1 MLPLQDLEVVDL
13 TRLLPGPFATMLL
26 SDLGARVV
34 KVEGPPP
41 GDYLRWLPPHVHDVN
56 AAFSTL
62 NRNKRSVV
70 LRLDTPAG
78 AEVVRRLAAR
88 AHVLVESF
96 RPGVMDRFGLGY
108 ETLAAGNPALVYCSM
123 SAFGSAGPYA
133 KRAGHDVDFLALSGL
148 ASALVDPTGA
158 PVLPL
163 VQIGDMAGGLT
174 AALGILA
181 AVHEARATGRGR
193 HVDVSLTEAC
203 HAFTTIRAAESL
215 AAGAAPRPR
224 EDVLTG
230 GNPAYRYHR
239 CRDGRWLAVGS
250 LEPKFRERL
259 LSLVGCE
266 DTRGWASPDRED
278 PLHGRLEEIFATKDR
293 DEWMALLDGVD
304 ACVEPVLEQHEV
316 PVHPLARERGMV
328 RQARVPGG
336 TVPQPAS
343 PLHPTF
349 APGEDEVGWAAS
361 PPGVHT
367 VEVLRE
373 LGYTAA
379 EVEALE
385 TSGDAFGAPEDV
397 TAAWSREFGVRRG
410 DESGASA

>member
-1 MLPLQDLEVVDL
+1 MLPLQDLQIVDL

-41 GDYLRWLPPHVHDVN
+41 GDYLRWLPPHVHEVN

-70 LRLDTPAG
+70 VRLDSPAG

-88 AHVLVESF
+88 SHVLVESF
-96 RPGVMDRFGLGY
+96 RPGVMARFGLAY
-108 ETLAAGNPALVYCSM
+108 ESLAEANPALVYCSL
-123 SAFGSAGPYA
+123 SGFGSTGSYA
-133 KRAGHDVDFLALSGL
+133 RRAGHDLDFLALSGL
-148 ASALVDPTGA
+148 GSALVDREGT
-158 PVLPL
+158 PVQPL
-163 VQIGDMAGGLT
+163 VQLGDMAGGMS
-174 AALGILA
+174 AALAILA
-181 AVHEARATGRGR
+181 AVHEARSTGCGR
-193 HVDVSLTEAC
+193 HVDVSLTDAC
-203 HAFTTIRAAESL
+203 QAFTMVRAAESL
-215 AAGAAPRPR
+215 AAGAVPQPGR
-224 EDVLTG
+224 DVLTG

-259 LSLVGCE
+259 LEITGCE
-266 DTRGWASPDRED
+266 DSGGEWSAADSED
-278 PLHGRLEEIFATKDR
+278 SLHHRLEEAFLSRDR
-293 DEWMALLDGVD
+293 DEWVALFEGAD

-316 PVHPLARERGMV
+316 ADHPLARERGLV
-328 RQARVPGG
+328 RQAWVPGG

-349 APGEDEVGWAAS
+349 APGQQELGQAAP

-367 VEVLRE
+367 RQVLEE
-373 LGYTAA
+373 LGYSPA

-385 TSGDAFGAPEDV
+385 AAGDAVAAPAPVVE
-397 TAAWSREFGVRRG
+397 AWTEGWEVGGKS
-410 DESGASA
+410 

>member
-1 MLPLQDLEVVDL
+1 MLPLQDLQIVDL

-41 GDYLRWLPPHVHDVN
+41 GDYLRWLPPHVHEVN

-62 NRNKRSVV
+62 NRNKRSLVV
-70 LRLDTPAG
+70 RLDTPAG

-88 AHVLVESF
+88 SHVLVESF
-96 RPGVMDRFGLGY
+96 RPGVMARFGLAY
-108 ETLAAGNPALVYCSM
+108 ESLAEANPALVYCSL
-123 SAFGSAGPYA
+123 SGFGSTGSYA
-133 KRAGHDVDFLALSGL
+133 RRAGHDLDFLALSGL
-148 ASALVDPTGA
+148 GSALVDRQGD
-158 PVLPL
+158 PVQPL
-163 VQIGDMAGGLT
+163 VQLGDMAGGMT
-174 AALGILA
+174 AALAILA
-181 AVHEARATGRGR
+181 AVHEARTTGRGR
-193 HVDVSLTEAC
+193 LVDVSLTDAC
-203 HAFTTIRAAESL
+203 QAFTLVRAAESL
-215 AAGAAPRPR
+215 AAGAVPQPGR
-224 EDVLTG
+224 DVLTG

-259 LSLVGCE
+259 LAITDCE
-266 DTRGWASPDRED
+266 DSGGEWSAADRED
-278 PLHGRLEEIFATKDR
+278 SLHRRLEEAFLRRDR
-293 DEWMALLDGVD
+293 DEWVALFEGAD

-316 PVHPLARERGMV
+316 ADHPLARERGLV

-349 APGEDEVGWAAS
+349 APGQVELGQAAP

-367 VEVLRE
+367 RQVLAE
-373 LGYTAA
+373 LGYTEN

-385 TSGDAFGAPEDV
+385 ASGDAVAAPPEV
-397 TAAWSREFGVRRG
+397 VRAWT
-410 DESGASA
+410 SG